1 MNPTSENRIIAR
13 RYLSELWSRGILETA
28 DELIAPHCE
37 LNDPLCGARVGPDG
51 VKATVDEM
59 RTMFPDLADSLDAFI
74 VESGDQ
80 IALRWFAHGT
90 HRAPFLTLP
99 ATGRAFLVSGL
110 LLLRFAAGK
119 LIAITACWE
128 PTSLLEQLG
137 LLDTC
142 FETAP
147 LPPLVEATPRS
158 TSAVGLIPSP
168 PPEHRVSRTFTA
180 VEDESELD
188 AGWT

>member
-1 MNPTSENRIIAR
+1 MSAAHQRGMTSTSENRIIAR

-28 DELIAPHCE
+28 DELVAPQCE
-37 LNDPLCGARVGPDG
+37 LHDPLFGARIGPDG
-51 VKATVDEM
+51 VKTSVSELRDA
-59 RTMFPDLADSLDAFI
+59 FPDLAFSLDSFI
-74 VESGDQ
+74 VEAGDQ

-90 HRAPFLTLP
+90 HRAPLLSLP

-110 LLLRFAAGK
+110 MLLRLQAGK

-137 LLDTC
+137 LFDRG
-142 FETAP
+142 FDA
-147 LPPLVEATPRS
+147 
-158 TSAVGLIPSP
+158 LIPPERCESP
-168 PPEHRVSRTFTA
+168 TFA
-180 VEDESELD
+180 AAGSESELD